1 MKRDELLERYKGN
14 PILRPIKEHEWES
27 EMVYNAGAIYEQGK
41 VHIIYRAR
49 GRGSEISRLGYASSK
64 DCFHI
69 DERFEKPIFE
79 PNPKNELE
87 CLGIEDP
94 RLTKIDDGI
103 YMCYTA
109 YGKIPGVSER
119 RSIQIGMTSI
129 STQDFLSHNWNW
141 SDPIYPFLRV
151 DDKNACLFPEKI
163 NGKYVM
169 LHRIPPHIWIAYSD
183 NLKEWKDT
191 KIIMSP
197 SKSIKNWDYFKIGI
211 AGIPIKT
218 SKGWLLIYHGVDR
231 NIHYKLG
238 AVLLDLK
245 NPAIVL
251 KRRQAPILE
260 PKESYEIK
268 GVVPNVVFSCGSVV
282 IKDKLFVYY
291 GGADTVLGV
300 ATAKLDDFL
309 AEL

>member
-1 MKRDELLERYKGN
+1 MIKGNELLERYRDN
-14 PILRPIKEHEWES
+14 PILKPIPENKWES

-49 GRGSEISRLGYASSK
+49 GKGSEISRLGYASSK
-64 DCFHI
+64 DGFHI
-69 DERFEKPIFE
+69 DERLTKPIFE
-79 PNPKNELE
+79 PQNSSE
-87 CLGIEDP
+87 CFGIEDP
-94 RLTKIDDGI
+94 RLTRIDDRI

-109 YGKIPGVSER
+109 YGKVPGVQDQ

-129 STQDFLSHNWNW
+129 SVKDFLRHNWNW
-141 SDPIYPFLRV
+141 SNPIYPFLRV
-151 DDKNACLFPEKI
+151 DDKNACLFPKKI
-163 NGKYVM
+163 NGKYIM
-169 LHRIPPHIWIAYSD
+169 LHRIPPHIWIAHSN
-183 NLKEWKDT
+183 NLREWHNLG
-191 KIIMSP
+191 IIMSP
-197 SKSIKNWDYFKIGI
+197 SKSEKSWDYFKIGI

-218 SKGWLLIYHGVDR
+218 KDGWLLIYHGVDK
-231 NIHYKLG
+231 NIHYRLG
-238 AVLLDLK
+238 AALLDLK

-260 PKESYEIK
+260 PKENYEVK
-268 GVVPNVVFSCGSVV
+268 GVVPNVVFSCGSI

-309 AEL
+309 AAL